1 MDVLIGIVIAIFVIV
16 GVYVGY
22 YASQVVPEEGE
33 GHNISNELE
42 IFSQNSGTMQILQN
56 QEHKKSLL

>member
-1 MDVLIGIVIAIFVIV
+1 MDVLIGLVIAIFVLV

-33 GHNISNELE
+33 SHNIENELE
-42 IFSQNSGTMQILQN
+42 IFSQEIQSIQILHSP
-56 QEHKKSLL
+56 ELKKSTI

>member
-1 MDVLIGIVIAIFVIV
+1 MDVLIGLVIAIFVLV

-33 GHNISNELE
+33 SHSIEKELE
-42 IFSQNSGTMQILQN
+42 IFNQETEMMQILQN
-56 QEHKKSLL
+56 PELKKYTI